1 MDKPWKNYLPA
12 LCGAIGT
19 VLLAGT
25 AWACLSLERGG
36 PPDRIAVAAALRLLA
51 ARALALLRWE
61 GCGRDTL
68 LILLLPIGAAML
80 FRALSLDYAGTD
92 YKNFL
97 TAWKPPCSWK

>member
-36 PPDRIAVAAALRLLA
+36 PPDRIAVAAALLLLA
-51 ARALALLRWE
+51 VLALAGHAADPAAARRRGYAAPDPKPGLR
-61 GCGRDTL
+61 RDGL
-68 LILLLPIGAAML
+68 
-80 FRALSLDYAGTD
+80 
-92 YKNFL
+92 
-97 TAWKPPCSWK
+97 